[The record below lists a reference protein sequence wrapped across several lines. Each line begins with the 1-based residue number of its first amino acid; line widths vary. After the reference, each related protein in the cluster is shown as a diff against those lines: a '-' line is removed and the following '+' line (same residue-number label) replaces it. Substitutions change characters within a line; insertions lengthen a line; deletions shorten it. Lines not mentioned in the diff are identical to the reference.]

1 MTRPRPG
8 ATFSISSP
16 PPPGSLVDLESGVAR
31 WSLARSEWYESVIW
45 ELWRQGVSRIPAGPV
60 WLTLEIEQRRDASHV
75 LLSLEQ
81 ICVGVLCGH
90 ERSLLRDVCVRWAQ
104 SGHRL
109 TVAWDETDRG

>member
-8 ATFSISSP
+8 ATFSVSSP
-16 PPPGSLVDLESGVAR
+16 PPPGGLVDLESGVAR

-45 ELWRQGVSRIPAGPV
+45 ELWRQGVARVPVGPV
-60 WLTLEIEQRRDASHV
+60 WLTLEIEQRRDAAHV

-90 ERSLLRDVCVRWAQ
+90 ERSLLRDVCVRWAR